1 VSFGGITHSPDGLW
15 TDETPRALYTAQF
28 GFAVWA
34 MLPNKELDM
43 YETDDDEEYGVPAQ
57 KDKGVAVE
65 MHPTPPNQ
73 QVPFTPRTQAF
84 HTLDRKLPLRYS

>member
-1 VSFGGITHSPDGLW
+1 
-15 TDETPRALYTAQF
+15 
-28 GFAVWA
+28 

-43 YETDDDEEYGVPAQ
+43 MDDSDDEDDYHGP

-65 MHPTPPNQ
+65 MQPTPP